1 MFDEVLSRV
10 LAQVEGARCVLL
22 AGVDGVLVA
31 SAVKKGGPAPDAVA
45 ASLADLFRRVR
56 TAYRD
61 AGLVPPTE
69 FSSGGGEEQAAL
81 RAVTEQYML
90 VAVLDGVASLGRIK
104 FELRKAAAAIQP
116 ELV

>member
-1 MFDEVLSRV
+1 MFDEVLARV
-10 LAQVEGARCVLL
+10 LAQVEGARCILL

-31 SAVKKGGPAPDAVA
+31 SAVRKGGPAPDAIA
-45 ASLADLFRRVR
+45 ASLADMFRRISA
-56 TAYRD
+56 AYLD

-69 FSSGGGEEQAAL
+69 FSSGGDHEQAAL
-81 RAVTEQYML
+81 RAVTEQYLL
-90 VAVLDGVASLGRIK
+90 VAVLDGVASLGRIR